1 MEEEEAGMR
10 CLDTTFLID
19 LTRDPV
25 RMKTLADQ
33 VESEGAVTTEISVFE
48 LYAGAYHNGRPIQR
62 VMDAADGVLRRLE
75 ILPLSRMASL
85 KAAELSSHLR
95 ARGEEVGALDVLIAA
110 IALVHGID
118 TVMTKDPSDFGRIPG
133 IRVETY

>member
-1 MEEEEAGMR
+1 MR

-19 LTRDPV
+19 LTRDPT
-25 RMKTLADQ
+25 RMRALADE
-33 VESEGAVTTEISVFE
+33 VESAGAVTTEISVFE
-48 LYAGAYHNGRPIQR
+48 LYAGAYRDGRPVRRLIE
-62 VMDAADGVLRRLE
+62 AAGGVLQRLE
-75 ILPLSRMASL
+75 ILPLSRMASM

-95 ARGEEVGALDVLIAA
+95 ARGQEVGALDVLIAA

-118 TVMTKDPSDFGRIPG
+118 TVMTKDPEDFERIPG

>member
-1 MEEEEAGMR
+1 MR

-19 LTRDPV
+19 LTRDPT

-48 LYAGAYHNGRPIQR
+48 LYAGAYRDGRPVPQIIE
-62 VMDAADGVLRRLE
+62 AADGVLRRLE
-75 ILPLSRMASL
+75 ILPLSRLASL
-85 KAAELSSHLR
+85 KAAELSSRLR

-110 IALVHGID
+110 IALVHGVD
-118 TVMTKDPSDFGRIPG
+118 TMMTKDPDDFGRIPG

>member
-1 MEEEEAGMR
+1 MR

-33 VESEGAVTTEISVFE
+33 VEAEGAVTTEISAFE
-48 LYAGAYHNGRPIQR
+48 LYAGAYHDGRPIRR
-62 VMDAADGVLRRLE
+62 VIDTADGVLRRLE
-75 ILPLSRMASL
+75 ILPLSKMASL
-85 KAAELSSHLR
+85 KAAELSSRLR

-118 TVMTKDPSDFGRIPG
+118 TVMTKDPGDFGRIPG

>member
-1 MEEEEAGMR
+1 MR

-19 LTRDPV
+19 LTRDLT
-25 RMKTLADQ
+25 RMRTLADQ

-48 LYAGAYHNGRPIQR
+48 LYVGAYRDGRPVSQIIE
-62 VMDAADGVLRRLE
+62 AADGVLRRLE
-75 ILPLSRMASL
+75 ILPLSRLASL
-85 KAAELSSHLR
+85 KAAELSSRLR

-110 IALVHGID
+110 IALVHGVD
-118 TVMTKDPSDFGRIPG
+118 TVMTKDPDDFGRIPG

>member
-1 MEEEEAGMR
+1 MR

-25 RMKTLADQ
+25 RMKALADK

-48 LYAGAYHNGRPIQR
+48 LYAGAYRDGRPVPR
-62 VMDAADGVLRRLE
+62 LVEAAYTVLRRAE
-75 ILPLSRMASL
+75 VLPLTRRASL
-85 KAAELSSHLR
+85 KAAELSSQLR
-95 ARGEEVGALDVLIAA
+95 ARGDEVGALDVLIAA
-110 IALVHGID
+110 IALVNGVE
-118 TVMTKDPSDFGRIPG
+118 TVMTRDPEDFRRIPG